1 MSKVIVFYCSPR
13 KNGYTAKLMEQVI
26 EGAKSAGAEIVS
38 YDLNAE
44 GVKGCQGCFA
54 CRSFKGCATR
64 DLLQPMYEDLKDATG
79 IVAGFPIYFGAVS
92 GQGKILLDRL
102 YPMVGDQFQ
111 PRFPGKKVV
120 TVFAQANPDSKLFAG
135 AMESTHNFF
144 KLCGWEILENLLI
157 YGDVDPDFTLSQELL
172 DRAYEAG
179 KRLGEKC

>member
-1 MSKVIVFYCSPR
+1 MSKVIAFYCSPR
-13 KNGYTAKLMEQVI
+13 KQGFTAKLMEQVI
-26 EGAKSAGAEIVS
+26 EGAKSVGAEIVT
-38 YDLNAE
+38 YDLNE
-44 GVKGCQGCFA
+44 DGVKGCQGCFA
-54 CRSFKGCATR
+54 CRNFEGCATK
-64 DLLQPMYEDLKDATG
+64 DLLQPMYEDLKEATG

-102 YPMVGDQFQ
+102 YPMVGEQFQ

-179 KRLGEKC
+179 KMLV